1 MLKLKAFTLSS
12 AEALWLKGVREG
24 ALPVAR
30 RARSN
35 SVRPRAS
42 QLRVDQNPMAI
53 APSVAWRG
61 DRVVVSRQR
70 PWVPPLCL
78 AEQRADQVVRAST
91 NALTNPPGYSPLGFP
106 GILRSRNVVSRAARM
121 LFWAQCMAML
131 EPQPTVSFLPHPPAR
146 KRFPL
151 IRPGKLS
158 GMQALH
164 YFASISLM
172 TSTLVTPSE
181 LPVIRQ
187 GVFHASRGW
196 TIQVPLDTYRFGQ
209 VRQALQ
215 GFVNLAGDRI
225 SA

>member
-1 MLKLKAFTLSS
+1 M
-12 AEALWLKGVREG
+12 
-24 ALPVAR
+24 
-30 RARSN
+30 
-35 SVRPRAS
+35 
-42 QLRVDQNPMAI
+42 
-53 APSVAWRG
+53 
-61 DRVVVSRQR
+61 
-70 PWVPPLCL
+70 
-78 AEQRADQVVRAST
+78 
-91 NALTNPPGYSPLGFP
+91 
-106 GILRSRNVVSRAARM
+106 
-121 LFWAQCMAML
+121 
-131 EPQPTVSFLPHPPAR
+131 
-146 KRFPL
+146 

-164 YFASISLM
+164 YFVSISLM
-172 TSTLVTPSE
+172 TSTLVTLSE